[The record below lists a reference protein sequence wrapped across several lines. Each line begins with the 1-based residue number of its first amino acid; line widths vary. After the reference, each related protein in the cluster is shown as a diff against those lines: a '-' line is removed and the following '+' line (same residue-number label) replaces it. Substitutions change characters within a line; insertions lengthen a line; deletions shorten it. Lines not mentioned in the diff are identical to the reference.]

1 MADLELV
8 TAPDLELMQ
17 SLAQR
22 VTAIRSDQISAGA
35 LYGEL
40 AWVWGKEHAVYET
53 AWWHRLWF
61 AGADVVGWAWCFL
74 PRQVRRSDG
83 TVSDVTSTFLAY
95 QVRPGHAELVDE
107 VIDWYDAVGAGLER
121 TVSPT
126 SAEDV
131 ALRRWAAHGYESDV
145 EALGE
150 FGDWTQLNQRDL
162 TDVEQPALPAGIR
175 FRTADDA
182 RPEAVV
188 RAHARDA
195 PVGRA
200 AHQATTGSLGRS
212 SWRAAGR
219 APARR
224 GFPAG
229 NRIPAGRCP

>member
-22 VTAIRSDQISAGA
+22 VTAIRPDQISAGA

-53 AWWHRLWF
+53 AWRHRLWF

-131 ALRRWAAHGYESDV
+131 ALRRWAGMATRATWRRSASSATGPSSTS
-145 EALGE
+145 G
-150 FGDWTQLNQRDL
+150 T
-162 TDVEQPALPAGIR
+162 LPTWSSR
-175 FRTADDA
+175 RC
-182 RPEAVV
+182 RPESGSAPPTMPGRRPWSVLM
-188 RAHARDA
+188 HGMHLWDA
-195 PVGRA
+195 PLIKPRLA
-200 AHQATTGSLGRS
+200 L
-212 SWRAAGR
+212 
-219 APARR
+219 
-224 GFPAG
+224 
-229 NRIPAGRCP
+229 